1 MTTTTLHA
9 TGPVDPAEVW
19 ERYAVPA
26 LWPTW
31 APHITGVEVAVPR
44 LTAGATGRVRGPGGL
59 ALPFEVDD
67 VDEPGRRWSWRVHAG
82 PVTVALEHWVVPAP
96 GGGTTTGLRTTG
108 PAPVVLGYAPLEVW
122 ALRRLVRPLPTAS
135 TSQDPDS

>member
-19 ERYAVPA
+19 ERYAVA
-26 LWPTW
+26 ARWPTW

-44 LTAGATGRVRGPGGL
+44 LAAGTAGRVRGPGGIV
-59 ALPFEVDD
+59 LPFEVED
-67 VDEPGRRWSWRVHAG
+67 VDEAGRRWSWQVHAG
-82 PVTVALEHWVVPAP
+82 PVTLHLLHWVVPAP

-108 PAPVVLGYAPLEVW
+108 PAAVVLGYAPLAGW
-122 ALRRLVRPLPTAS
+122 ALRRLVRPL
-135 TSQDPDS
+135 